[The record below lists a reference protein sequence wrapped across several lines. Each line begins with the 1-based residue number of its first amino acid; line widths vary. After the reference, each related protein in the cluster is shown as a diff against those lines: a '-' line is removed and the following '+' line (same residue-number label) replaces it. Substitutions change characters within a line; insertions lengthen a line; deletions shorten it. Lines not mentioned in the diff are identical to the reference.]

1 MKCKCGHK
9 MNRLLSI
16 TNYKEVWYCSDNC
29 GRVLIVENSNDFKF
43 YEHSFV
49 PDIEQFHVA
58 IVRSKNQVFSDVI

>member
-1 MKCKCGHK
+1 

-16 TNYKEVWYCSDNC
+16 TNYKEVWYCSNNC
-29 GRVLIVENSNDFKF
+29 GRVLIVGNSNDFKF

-58 IVRSKNQVFSDVI
+58 IDRSKNKISSDKI